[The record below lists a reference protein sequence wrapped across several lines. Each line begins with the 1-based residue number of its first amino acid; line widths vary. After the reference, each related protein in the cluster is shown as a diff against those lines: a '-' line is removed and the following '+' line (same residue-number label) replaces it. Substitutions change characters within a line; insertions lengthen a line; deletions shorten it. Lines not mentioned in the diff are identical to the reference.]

1 MVKNNRIIFIKQYH
15 SQKITIIYHSSIKDL
30 STSTKKVIDT
40 KRSSMIKP
48 LSDAVQLWIKKGKI

>member
-48 LSDAVQLWIKKGKI
+48 LSDAVQL